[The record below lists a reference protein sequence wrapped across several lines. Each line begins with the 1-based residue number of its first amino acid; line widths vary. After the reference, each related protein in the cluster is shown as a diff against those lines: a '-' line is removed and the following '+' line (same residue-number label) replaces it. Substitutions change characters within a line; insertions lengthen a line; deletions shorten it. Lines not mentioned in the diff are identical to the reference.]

1 MTAPIKFD
9 FSDYTPA
16 FLAIP
21 AIPNSDAPT
30 ANTAIAEENYDLLDD
45 RRFCRECLN
54 IRNGFCAK
62 QRFRPVDDIPRRCDD
77 FMGLSDVAGMAS

>member
-9 FSDYTPA
+9 FSDYTA
-16 FLAIP
+16 AIFS
-21 AIPNSDAPT
+21 IPNSDAQT
-30 ANTAIAEENYDLLDD
+30 TNTAIVAENYDFLDD

-62 QRFRPVDDIPRRCDD
+62 QRFRPVDDILPRRCSD
-77 FMGLSDVAGMAS
+77 FRELPDRAGMAL